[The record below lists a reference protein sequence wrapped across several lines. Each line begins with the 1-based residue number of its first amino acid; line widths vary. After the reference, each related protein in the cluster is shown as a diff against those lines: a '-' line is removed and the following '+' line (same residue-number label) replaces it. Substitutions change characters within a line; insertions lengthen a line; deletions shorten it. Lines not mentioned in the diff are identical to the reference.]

1 MKKKNYL
8 GFLPKNIANFEAFP
22 QDIFIEHKPWNC
34 YACTFNPLTRYFPY
48 FSSLP
53 GPGGPQGIIP
63 SLGAASFVTPIYDKT
78 PKVTDKA
85 EQENQGLDEFD
96 DLTIEELRSL
106 LDNFKNLSKGE
117 QMDLI
122 RYMKK
127 LEQTDPEKVKLLKG
141 SVKPTPGPSAG
152 DGPSKPTESIRWIL

>member
-1 MKKKNYL
+1 MT
-8 GFLPKNIANFEAFP
+8 GSA
-22 QDIFIEHKPWNC
+22 
-34 YACTFNPLTRYFPY
+34 YA
-48 FSSLP
+48 
-53 GPGGPQGIIP
+53 
-63 SLGAASFVTPIYDKT
+63 TPIYDKNLT
-78 PKVTDKA
+78 VTDNKA
-85 EQENQGLDEFD
+85 VEHQDQGLDEFD

-141 SVKPTPGPSAG
+141 SVKPAAPGPSGDAG
-152 DGPSKPTESIRWIL
+152 PMSKPTESRWLL

>member
-1 MKKKNYL
+1 MN
-8 GFLPKNIANFEAFP
+8 NIS
-22 QDIFIEHKPWNC
+22 
-34 YACTFNPLTRYFPY
+34 YT
-48 FSSLP
+48 
-53 GPGGPQGIIP
+53 
-63 SLGAASFVTPIYDKT
+63 
-78 PKVTDKA
+78 
-85 EQENQGLDEFD
+85 

-141 SVKPTPGPSAG
+141 SVKPPGPSG
-152 DGPSKPTESIRWIL
+152 DGPSKT